1 MADTQLKI
9 LESKL
14 DDLIALCNQLNR
26 ENQQLKS
33 DSQHWQLERQSLIK
47 KNELASSKISAMID
61 RLRAME

>member
-14 DDLIALCNQLNR
+14 DELIALCNELNR

-33 DSQHWQLERQSLIK
+33 ASQNWQLERESLLK
-47 KNELASSKISAMID
+47 KNELASSKISAMIE
-61 RLRAME
+61 RLRGME

>member
-14 DDLIALCNQLNR
+14 DDLIALCTQLNR

-33 DSQHWQLERQSLIK
+33 DSQNWQLERQSLIK